1 MSSDQLFASVE
12 DAARDQVVVPLQQ
25 SPTALGRAAHSGA
38 PRLGPAPGGARLAR
52 VEPARPSTVAQITD
66 YFGRGRRSFGP
77 ASAAPLAPG
86 PVDGRAMALPPAIA
100 PHADA
105 LNRQLRQHIESHLD
119 LIAAHTPALRQPVE
133 NVRRSIDLLL
143 KINRS

>member
-12 DAARDQVVVPLQQ
+12 GAARDQVVVPLQQ
-25 SPTALGRAAHSGA
+25 APAALGRPGHSGTSQ
-38 PRLGPAPGGARLAR
+38 LGPASSGARLAR

-66 YFGRGRRSFGP
+66 YFGRARRSIGP
-77 ASAAPLAPG
+77 GNVTAPG
-86 PVDGRAMALPPAIA
+86 PVDGRTAALPAAVA

-143 KINRS
+143 KINRD